1 MSVNHILT
9 IDQLYDISTFM
20 AEKGYDNGNVTIEIG
35 VPDHKTLNRIN
46 ADFFY
51 RNNQYESGS
60 SKPDDVEEVG
70 VNIGNVHFLYKVN
83 ADSSK

>member
-1 MSVNHILT
+1 MPVNNILT
-9 IDQLYDISTFM
+9 VDQLYDISTFM
-20 AEKGYDNGNVTIEIG
+20 AEKGYDKGNVTIEIG

-51 RNNQYESGS
+51 RNNQDDSGDT
-60 SKPDDVEEVG
+60 KPYDVEEVA

-83 ADSSK
+83 AVSTE